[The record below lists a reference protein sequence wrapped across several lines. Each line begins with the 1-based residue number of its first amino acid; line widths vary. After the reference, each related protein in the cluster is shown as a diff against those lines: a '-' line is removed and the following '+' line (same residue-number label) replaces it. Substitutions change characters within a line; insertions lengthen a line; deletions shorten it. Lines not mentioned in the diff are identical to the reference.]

1 MIKRKIRGVE
11 GISFKYLIYLNENVL
26 INNEYMQIKIL
37 LKRMEFLL
45 YYTLSYLLY
54 IESDI
59 VFNL

>member
-1 MIKRKIRGVE
+1 MTP
-11 GISFKYLIYLNENVL
+11 ST
-26 INNEYMQIKIL
+26 INDEYMQIKIL